1 MHVSYNAEIWC
12 MHSKGAIVLGCI
24 GQKKAYT
31 AMIWVQEM
39 CKYSEANLDVDSD
52 LSLGMKRLGV
62 TLISKKYSCHG
73 LVLSGFP

>member
-1 MHVSYNAEIWC
+1 
-12 MHSKGAIVLGCI
+12 
-24 GQKKAYT
+24 
-31 AMIWVQEM
+31 MIWVQEM